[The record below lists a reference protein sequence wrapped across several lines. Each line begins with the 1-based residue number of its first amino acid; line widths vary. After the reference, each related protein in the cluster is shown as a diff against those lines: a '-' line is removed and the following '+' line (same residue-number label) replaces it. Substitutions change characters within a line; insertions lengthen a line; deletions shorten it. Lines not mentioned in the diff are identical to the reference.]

1 MRNKIITF
9 LVICLLSSLS
19 IADSISITI
28 KPATGLSGTTSL
40 TMHEDGMV
48 TVLVYESAMKVSENS
63 VDIHPAERDQL
74 RVDTIR
80 AVDEYLNQTSYA
92 SLTAYSFT
100 ISLAHTIDGVTKNI
114 SSKRLNKQAV
124 KVIRKLTTLVPDNAL
139 QYAKD
144 EI

>member
-1 MRNKIITF
+1 MRNKIITLLALF
-9 LVICLLSSLS
+9 LLSSPS
-19 IADSISITI
+19 FADSISITV
-28 KPATGLSGTTSL
+28 KPARGLSGTTSL
-40 TMHEDGMV
+40 TIHDDGMV

-74 RVDTIR
+74 RLETIR
-80 AVDEYLNQTSYA
+80 AIDDYLNRDSYA

-124 KVIRKLTTLVPDNAL
+124 KVIQKLTTLVPDNAL